1 MKVSTNGIFG
11 FLSKNDLPF
20 QKEGKT
26 VAKTS
31 EKITKNAMILLA
43 RREKCVNKIY
53 FSKME
58 KTVTAEGLLF
68 GGWNLREIGFLH
80 PFCLLGRIFRG
91 GKMLDRRGKMWYDI
105 RTL

>member
-1 MKVSTNGIFG
+1 MG
-11 FLSKNDLPF
+11 
-20 QKEGKT
+20 
-26 VAKTS
+26 AKTI

-58 KTVTAEGLLF
+58 KTVTPKQVLF
-68 GGWNLREIGFLH
+68 REANLRKTVFLP
-80 PFCLLGRIFRG
+80 PFCLLGWIFWG